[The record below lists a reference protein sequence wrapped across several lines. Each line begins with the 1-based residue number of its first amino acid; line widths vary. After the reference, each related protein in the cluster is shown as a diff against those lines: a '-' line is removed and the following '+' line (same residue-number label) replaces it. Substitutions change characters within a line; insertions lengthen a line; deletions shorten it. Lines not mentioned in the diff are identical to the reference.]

1 MRAVKLRSRIEALE
15 RRAGRDAPSL
25 AVVELYE
32 DDDMTSA
39 ERWLDD
45 FEASSPHGVTVVIRF
60 PLPRPPDKAP
70 HWALVDSGGQ
80 AR

>member
-39 ERWLDD
+39 ERWLSE
-45 FEASSPHGVTVVIRF
+45 FEASSPQGVAVVIRLL
-60 PLPRPPDKAP
+60 LPRPAGKPP
-70 HWALVDSGGQ
+70 VWASADGGQ
-80 AR
+80 LR